1 MKKKIRDEFYEFQS
15 RPEDLRMFAKSVI
28 YEDIKGIIEDWIE
41 GSRNELE
48 VLVLKFG
55 DPETQR
61 TAAAAGA
68 RIEVCRYFLNMF
80 DSLIEDEQ
88 EEIEDAS

>member
-48 VLVLKFG
+48 VLALKLG
-55 DPETQR
+55 NPESQR
-61 TAAAAGA
+61 DAAAAAA